1 MCQLECIRF
10 LGEEG
15 GREAERKCRGEEGE
29 KPKEGICTEG
39 PVQERRD
46 GGGVV
51 MRKPRSPCRCQCPP
65 RSCQPFRGAAGES

>member
-15 GREAERKCRGEEGE
+15 GREAERKCRGEGDE

-46 GGGVV
+46 GGWGW
-51 MRKPRSPCRCQCPP
+51 
-65 RSCQPFRGAAGES
+65 G